1 MQLIQ
6 KQHYRLADWRLGDAE
21 LNYRRFFNIWTL
33 AGIRVE
39 DPRVFGAAHALV
51 LRWYANGLD

>member
-1 MQLIQ
+1 MPESLPKLNADLDALDAVIE

-33 AGIRVE
+33 G
-39 DPRVFGAAHALV
+39 
-51 LRWYANGLD
+51 GLSG